1 MQQGNTIRKLA
12 LCSIMALVLA
22 PLAAC
27 QHASMDHPSPGLNT
41 SSRQEVVRTRAVD
54 DSNPRAKLIV
64 GSKDLVGYVVLL
76 NPKFRQLGQMTQAQV
91 TVQNLTENRYSLEY
105 KCDWFDAH
113 GFQVGPRPVWQRFT
127 LTPMITKTVTSMG
140 KVPEAR
146 NIVFTVRLPDD
157 AFIDLDKRME
167 REK

>member
-1 MQQGNTIRKLA
+1 MKQGSTILTLA
-12 LCSIMALVLA
+12 LCGILALALA

-27 QHASMDHPSPGLNT
+27 QYASMDHPSPGLNP
-41 SSRQEVVRTRAVD
+41 SSRQEVVRTKAVD

-64 GSKDLVGYVVLL
+64 GSKKLVGYVVLL

-91 TVQNLTENRYSLEY
+91 TVQNLTDNRYSLEY
-105 KCDWFDAH
+105 KCDWFDAQ
-113 GFQVGPRPVWQRFT
+113 GFKVGPRPVWQRFT
-127 LTPMITKTVTSMG
+127 LSPMITKTVTSMG

-146 NIVFTVRLPDD
+146 NIVFMVRLPDD
-157 AFIDLDKRME
+157 AFIDLDRRIE